1 MTPERAKVLDGLV
14 NAKHRHRYKLKEGLL
29 SGRVFRLRVCDT
41 PMKDPTRLDECS
53 MVEEWYPIPEG
64 YDGVVRLPKE
74 WAIGVREAIRKRA
87 THKTEG
93 EAVI

>member
-1 MTPERAKVLDGLV
+1 
-14 NAKHRHRYKLKEGLL
+14 
-29 SGRVFRLRVCDT
+29 
-41 PMKDPTRLDECS
+41 MKDPTRLDECS